1 VQNFSATASAAHYRE
16 RQDCG
21 KIAEGQTLT
30 VNALRV
36 LHGPY
41 GFVTR

>member
-1 VQNFSATASAAHYRE
+1 MCSKRQKDRSANTIES
-16 RQDCG
+16 G
-21 KIAEGQTLT
+21 KITEGQTLT

-41 GFVTR
+41 GFVTW